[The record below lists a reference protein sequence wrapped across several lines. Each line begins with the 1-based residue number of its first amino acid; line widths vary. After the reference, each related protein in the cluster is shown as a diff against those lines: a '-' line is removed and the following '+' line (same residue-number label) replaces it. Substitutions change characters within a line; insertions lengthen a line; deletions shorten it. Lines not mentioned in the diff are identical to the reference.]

1 MWKAYDLV
9 NKKAM
14 ILKHREEDTTK
25 SSNEAKAKL
34 LDKMLK
40 SKFNTLAK
48 IQTFLA
54 QADALLKG
62 QAAPPQVS
70 Q

>member
-1 MWKAYDLV
+1 
-9 NKKAM
+9 M

-40 SKFNTLAK
+40 GKFNNPTEL
-48 IQTFLA
+48 
-54 QADALLKG
+54 
-62 QAAPPQVS
+62 
-70 Q
+70 